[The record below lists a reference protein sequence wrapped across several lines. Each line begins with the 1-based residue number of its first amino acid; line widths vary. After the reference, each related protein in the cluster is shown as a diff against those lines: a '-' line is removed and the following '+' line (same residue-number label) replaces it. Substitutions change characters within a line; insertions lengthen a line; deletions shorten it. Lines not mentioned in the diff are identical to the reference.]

1 MTRVAYVLAHG
12 LAWMLLLSVDVS
24 AQSIDDPLRPD
35 NSSVLKQQGKLF
47 TIQIVPGEPIRFF
60 VVGKEEAKLDL
71 SKLAV
76 TVRRVEPYPGKIL
89 SLDRQNDYFVSENS
103 SELKDATAIE
113 VTAKI
118 KAKAETIRF
127 QLDNKKP

>member
-1 MTRVAYVLAHG
+1 MTQTACALATS
-12 LAWMLLLSVDVS
+12 LAVMLLFSLNVA
-24 AQSIDDPLRPD
+24 AQSFDDPLRPD

-71 SKLAV
+71 SSLAV

-127 QLDNKKP
+127 QLENKKP